1 MPLVRI
7 SKILQKIG
15 AGDRSRQMYIP
26 NEEDQASFRRSK
38 WEELNREYS
47 PRRYVAK
54 PTFEGDLDEIVLDCW
69 KFGENNG
76 RKTVWRKYRQNC
88 DDLTFDTLK
97 VMRKK

>member
-1 MPLVRI
+1 M
-7 SKILQKIG
+7 
-15 AGDRSRQMYIP
+15 
-26 NEEDQASFRRSK
+26 
-38 WEELNREYS
+38 
-47 PRRYVAK
+47 AK

-97 VMRKK
+97 VMKKK